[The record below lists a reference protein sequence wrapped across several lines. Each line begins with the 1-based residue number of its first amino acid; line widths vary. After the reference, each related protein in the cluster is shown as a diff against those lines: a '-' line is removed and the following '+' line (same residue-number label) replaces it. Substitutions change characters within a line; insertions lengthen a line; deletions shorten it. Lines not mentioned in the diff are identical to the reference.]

1 MLITLTIN
9 TTSRTIL
16 NSSNPKNLNSDEM
29 EEGKN
34 TDKKSIRILK
44 AKKTDWDELAKD
56 CVAFTNAQGGVVII
70 GIEDKEALPPE
81 GQKISEKNLPDIIQQ
96 NIVQRTVNVGVSIT
110 IEEAKNKAEYLKI
123 QIFRNVQ
130 TIASTSDGKYYI
142 RVSDECRPI
151 PPDEM
156 ARLAAD
162 KNAFIWEEQTNK
174 RVSKLNFDEKKKA
187 AFLYDIKNSQ
197 RVSNFIKEM
206 NDDEIL
212 EFYFFQKG
220 DYLTN
225 LGILWIGKRNDR
237 ASLLYPP
244 AIQIIRFDDKDEKVW
259 KLLLDDYFL
268 NPKELAE
275 KVLNDV
281 PDWQES
287 LEVSEGMFRKNI
299 PFFPIEV
306 VRELVVNAL
315 VHRTY
320 TTRGDIFINIFF
332 DRLEIHSPGRLPFG
346 VTPKNILSQSIRR
359 NEHLS
364 KVFYDLGLMEKE
376 GSGYDLVYATLLGS
390 GKPLPIVQET
400 DERVIVIVKK
410 QFVSKD
416 VVRLMDKASSEF
428 TLKQKEVISLG
439 LLAQQQSYTAIEIS
453 NILNQNEEVGLR
465 NWLGR
470 LVDLELITKAGKG
483 KGTQYAV
490 NPEFIRK
497 INFKGKTNLKNIEDY
512 RLEELIFK
520 DLTAYP
526 KSGFGEIHQRIGLEI
541 NQFKVKRLLKSML
554 ERGVLDSEGERKW
567 TKYFIKQNLQEN
579 G

>member
-1 MLITLTIN
+1 
-9 TTSRTIL
+9 
-16 NSSNPKNLNSDEM
+16 M
-29 EEGKN
+29 EENKN
-34 TDKKSIRILK
+34 IDKKSLK
-44 AKKTDWDELAKD
+44 FLKGKNTDWDELAKD
-56 CVAFTNAQGGVVII
+56 CVSFANAQGGFIYI
-70 GIEDKEALPPE
+70 GIEDAATLPPE
-81 GQKISEKNLPDIIQQ
+81 KQKIADRNQPDIIQK
-96 NIVQRTVNVGVSIT
+96 NIAQRTINVSVAVT
-110 IEEAKNKAEYLKI
+110 IETAENKAEFLKV
-123 QIFRNVQ
+123 QIFRNAQ
-130 TIASTSDGKYYI
+130 TIASTTDGKYYV
-142 RVSDECRPI
+142 RVHDECKPI

-162 KNAFIWEEQTNK
+162 KNAFVWEEQITKKVPASQYDESK
-174 RVSKLNFDEKKKA
+174 RLNFLREVR
-187 AFLYDIKNSQ
+187 NSQ
-197 RVSNFIKEM
+197 RVSSFIKEM
-206 NDDEIL
+206 SDDEIL
-212 EFYFFQKG
+212 DFYFIQKNG
-220 DYLTN
+220 YLTN

-244 AIQIIRFDDKDEKVW
+244 AIQVIRFDDKDEKVW
-259 KLLLDDYFL
+259 KLLLDDYFA
-268 NPKELAE
+268 NPKELLE

-287 LEVSEGMFRKNI
+287 VEVSEGMFRKNI

-320 TTRGDIFINIFF
+320 TTRGDVFINIYP
-332 DRLEIHSPGRLPFG
+332 DRMEIHSPGRLPFG

-376 GSGYDLVYATLLGS
+376 GSGYDLVYAKLLGS
-390 GKPLPIVQET
+390 GKPLPTVIET
-400 DERVIVIVKK
+400 NERVTVIVKK
-410 QFVSKD
+410 QFVSKE
-416 VVRLMDKASSEF
+416 VVRLMDKASNEF
-428 TLKQKEVISLG
+428 TLKQKELISLG
-439 LLAQQQSYTAIEIS
+439 LLAQQQSYTALEIS
-453 NILNQNEEVGLR
+453 SILNQNEEVGLR

-470 LVDLELITKAGKG
+470 LIDLELVIKTGKG

-526 KSGFGEIHQRIGLEI
+526 NSAFSEIHQRIGLEI
-541 NQFKVKRLLKSML
+541 NKHKVRRMLKQMVDNRQLKSD
-554 ERGVLDSEGERKW
+554 GIKKW
-567 TKYFIKQNLQEN
+567 LRYSIEQNM
-579 G
+579 

>member
-1 MLITLTIN
+1 
-9 TTSRTIL
+9 
-16 NSSNPKNLNSDEM
+16 M
-29 EEGKN
+29 EENKN
-34 TDKKSIRILK
+34 IDKKSIKFLK
-44 AKKTDWDELAKD
+44 GKTTDWDELAKD
-56 CVAFTNAQGGVVII
+56 CVCFANAQGGFINI
-70 GIEDKEALPPE
+70 GIDDKESLPPE
-81 GQKISEKNLPDIIQQ
+81 KQTISDRNLPDVIQK
-96 NIVQRTVNVGVSIT
+96 NIAQRTVNVGIAVT
-110 IEEAKNKAEYLKI
+110 LEAAANKAEFI
-123 QIFRNVQ
+123 QVQVFRNAQ
-130 TIASTSDGKYYI
+130 TIASTTDGKYYI
-142 RVSDECRPI
+142 RVHDECKPV

-162 KNAFIWEEQTNK
+162 KNAFVWEEQTTK
-174 RVSKLNFDEKKKA
+174 KVPVAQFDEGKRRT
-187 AFLYDIKNSQ
+187 FLNDIRNSQ
-197 RVSNFIKEM
+197 RVSRFVKEM
-206 NDDEIL
+206 SDDEIL
-212 EFYFFQKG
+212 DYYFIQKNNF
-220 DYLTN
+220 LTN

-244 AIQIIRFDDKDEKVW
+244 AIQVIRYDDKDEKIW
-259 KLLLDDYFL
+259 KLLLDDFFS
-268 NPKELAE
+268 NPKELLE
-275 KVLNDV
+275 RVLDDV

-287 LEVSEGMFRKNI
+287 VEVSEGMFRKNI

-320 TTRGDIFINIFF
+320 TTRGDIFINIFP
-332 DRLEIHSPGRLPFG
+332 DRMEIHSPGRLPFG

-376 GSGYDLVYATLLGS
+376 GSGYDLVYAKLLGS
-390 GKPLPIVQET
+390 GKPLPIVMET
-400 DERVIVIVKK
+400 DERVTVIVKK
-410 QFVSKD
+410 QFVSKE
-416 VVRLMDKASSEF
+416 VVRLMDKASNEF
-428 TLKQKEVISLG
+428 SLKQKELISLG
-439 LLAQQQSYTAIEIS
+439 LLAQQQSYTALEIS
-453 NILNQNEEVGLR
+453 SILNQNEEVGLR

-470 LVDLELITKAGKG
+470 LIDLELVIKTGKG

-526 KSGFGEIHQRIGLEI
+526 NSGFGEIHQRIGMEI

-554 ERGVLDSEGERKW
+554 DKNVIVSLGERKW
-567 TKYFIKQNLQEN
+567 TKYFIK
-579 G
+579 

>member
-1 MLITLTIN
+1 
-9 TTSRTIL
+9 
-16 NSSNPKNLNSDEM
+16 M
-29 EEGKN
+29 EENKN
-34 TDKKSIRILK
+34 IDKKSLK
-44 AKKTDWDELAKD
+44 FLKGKNTDWDELAKD
-56 CVAFTNAQGGVVII
+56 CVSFANAQGGFIYI
-70 GIEDKEALPPE
+70 GIEDKDTLPPE
-81 GQKISEKNLPDIIQQ
+81 KQKIADRNQPDIIQK
-96 NIVQRTVNVGVSIT
+96 NIAQRTINVSVAVT
-110 IEEAKNKAEYLKI
+110 IETAENKAEFLKV
-123 QIFRNVQ
+123 QIFRNAQ
-130 TIASTSDGKYYI
+130 TIASTTDGKYYV
-142 RVSDECRPI
+142 RVHDECKPI

-162 KNAFIWEEQTNK
+162 RNAFVWEEQITK
-174 RVSKLNFDEKKKA
+174 KVPASQFDESKRIN
-187 AFLYDIKNSQ
+187 FLREVRNSQ
-197 RVSNFIKEM
+197 RVSSFIKEM
-206 NDDEIL
+206 SDDEIL
-212 EFYFFQKG
+212 DFYFIQKNG
-220 DYLTN
+220 YLTN

-244 AIQIIRFDDKDEKVW
+244 AIQVIRFDDKDEKVW
-259 KLLLDDYFL
+259 KLLLDDYFA
-268 NPKELAE
+268 NPKELLE

-287 LEVSEGMFRKNI
+287 VEVSEGMFRKNI

-320 TTRGDIFINIFF
+320 TTRGDVFINIYP
-332 DRLEIHSPGRLPFG
+332 DRMEIHSPGRLPFG

-376 GSGYDLVYATLLGS
+376 GSGYDLVYAKLLGS
-390 GKPLPIVQET
+390 GKPLPTVIET
-400 DERVIVIVKK
+400 NERVTVIVKK
-410 QFVSKD
+410 QFVSKE
-416 VVRLMDKASSEF
+416 VVRLMDKASNEF
-428 TLKQKEVISLG
+428 TLKQKELISLG
-439 LLAQQQSYTAIEIS
+439 LLAQQQSYTALEIS
-453 NILNQNEEVGLR
+453 SILNQNEEVGLR

-470 LVDLELITKAGKG
+470 LIDLELVIKTGKG

-526 KSGFGEIHQRIGLEI
+526 NSAFSEIHQRIGLEI
-541 NQFKVKRLLKSML
+541 NKHKVRRMLKQMVDNRQLKSD
-554 ERGVLDSEGERKW
+554 GIKKW
-567 TKYFIKQNLQEN
+567 LRYSIEQNM
-579 G
+579 

>member
-1 MLITLTIN
+1 
-9 TTSRTIL
+9 
-16 NSSNPKNLNSDEM
+16 M
-29 EEGKN
+29 EENKN
-34 TDKKSIRILK
+34 IDKKSLK
-44 AKKTDWDELAKD
+44 FLKGKNTDWDELAKD
-56 CVAFTNAQGGVVII
+56 CVSFANAQGGFIYI
-70 GIEDKEALPPE
+70 GIEDKDTLPPE
-81 GQKISEKNLPDIIQQ
+81 KQKIADRNQPDIIQK
-96 NIVQRTVNVGVSIT
+96 NISQRTINVSIAVT
-110 IEEAKNKAEYLKI
+110 IETAENKAEFLKV
-123 QIFRNVQ
+123 QIFRNAQ
-130 TIASTSDGKYYI
+130 TIASTTDGKYYV
-142 RVSDECRPI
+142 RVHDECKPI

-162 KNAFIWEEQTNK
+162 RNAFVWEEQITKKVPASQYDESK
-174 RVSKLNFDEKKKA
+174 RLNFLREVR
-187 AFLYDIKNSQ
+187 NSQ
-197 RVSNFIKEM
+197 RVSSFIKEM
-206 NDDEIL
+206 SDDEIL
-212 EFYFFQKG
+212 DFYFIQKNG
-220 DYLTN
+220 YLTN

-244 AIQIIRFDDKDEKVW
+244 AIQVIRFDDKDEKVW
-259 KLLLDDYFL
+259 KLLLDDYFA
-268 NPKELAE
+268 NPKELLE

-287 LEVSEGMFRKNI
+287 VEVSEGMFRKNI

-320 TTRGDIFINIFF
+320 TTRGDVFINIYP
-332 DRLEIHSPGRLPFG
+332 DRMEIHSPGRLPFG

-376 GSGYDLVYATLLGS
+376 GSGYDLVYAKLLGS
-390 GKPLPIVQET
+390 GKPLPTVIET
-400 DERVIVIVKK
+400 NERVTVIVKK
-410 QFVSKD
+410 QFVSKE
-416 VVRLMDKASSEF
+416 VVRLMDKASNEF
-428 TLKQKEVISLG
+428 TLKQKELISLG
-439 LLAQQQSYTAIEIS
+439 LLAQQQSYTALEIS
-453 NILNQNEEVGLR
+453 SILNQNEEVGLR

-470 LVDLELITKAGKG
+470 LIDLELVIKTGKG

-526 KSGFGEIHQRIGLEI
+526 NSAFSEIHQRIGLEI
-541 NQFKVKRLLKSML
+541 NQFKIKRMLKSMVESNIL
-554 ERGVLDSEGERKW
+554 ISEGQRKW
-567 TKYFIKQNLQEN
+567 TKYSIKQSM
-579 G
+579 